1 MYMEGSNKGFLVMA
15 GVVLIVV
22 AGVYWTE
29 FLFVLRFLW
38 DLLVLNVQP
47 FLSHLGETLRRVWPF

>member
-47 FLSHLGETLRRVWPF
+47 FLLHLGEVLRRVWPF